1 LLRNGDTVVALT
13 RPGAEDW
20 RLRGIDT
27 EVVAVDLRNI
37 EAVRA
42 VISRVRPDRI
52 FHLAAH
58 GAYSWQRDAHEMIA
72 VNIGATVN
80 LIEAMADVGHGVLL
94 HAGSS
99 SEYGFKEE
107 APSEQ
112 ASLRPN
118 SSYAVTKAAATHFC
132 ALSTMPAA
140 TLRLYSA
147 YGPWEDER
155 RLVPQLVGHALRGM
169 LPPLVSP
176 DVARD
181 FVFVDDVCDA
191 FVRAAERLE
200 EGHRFDALNIGSGVQ
215 VSIGEIVAIARELWS
230 VEEEPVWGSMAE
242 RDWDT
247 TVWRSDP
254 RAAEEQLGW
263 RAQTSLRDGLE
274 RTGAW
279 MREQVTA

>member
-1 LLRNGDTVVALT
+1 
-13 RPGAEDW
+13 
-20 RLRGIDT
+20 
-27 EVVAVDLRNI
+27 
-37 EAVRA
+37 
-42 VISRVRPDRI
+42 
-52 FHLAAH
+52 
-58 GAYSWQRDAHEMIA
+58 
-72 VNIGATVN
+72 
-80 LIEAMADVGHGVLL
+80 
-94 HAGSS
+94 
-99 SEYGFKEE
+99 
-107 APSEQ
+107 
-112 ASLRPN
+112 
-118 SSYAVTKAAATHFC
+118 VTKAAATHFC